1 MADGEEL
8 KNNLSDSSEILDNIR
23 DIAVQLE
30 SVLGSMAGEFK
41 EQLKGGS
48 VEVKAIEE
56 FTKRSVKNL
65 TSSAGQLAK
74 LSKESLKGDKS
85 SVNISKELAKA
96 KANQLIIQ
104 SKIKLLADQ
113 LLVAEGD
120 EADALQRSL
129 ETLVESADTAGILV
143 NKFQEVNDAASEID
157 SKGSYFDKAKKFVEG
172 IPVLSGLLGPGF
184 EAASK
189 GLKNASLEENK
200 LKKGLMQTSAVAGGI
215 GKIVDIGFV
224 AMLTKADSSTTNL
237 AKQLAV
243 SKETARGLRAS
254 FNSIAIDSG
263 TSALNAQNLTESFIE
278 LGSSVGAVSG
288 FNNEQIEQQGK
299 LTKLVG
305 LQGGEAAK
313 LAEFG
318 MIQGTSTREATTDIL
333 QQVKL
338 LEQETGIRLEG
349 RKILAEVANVSGRL
363 GAQYGFNTQQIAK
376 AVVQS
381 QRLGLSLEDTAGI
394 AGNLLDFESSITKE
408 LQAELLIGKDLNLEQ
423 ARLLALQGD
432 SAGAAAEL
440 AKQFGTAEEFSSLN
454 VIQQQSLADAMGM
467 SVDQL
472 SDSIRKQ
479 QVLSSLGAESVKQLE
494 KQGRLD
500 ELRGDANGEL
510 ILQQYEQQSAAD
522 AFANS
527 VMKIQ
532 AAFGSLM
539 EGPLGS
545 VVDMMVG
552 LADSSF
558 AVYTAIGLMAGV
570 SLIRV
575 IGSIAGMAA
584 SLVTA
589 GVASAATAS
598 ALTLGIGAIA
608 IIAGTAAITAGIMS
622 AQKKAKTMT
631 AVDDAIIPSGY
642 GDRVISSP
650 KGSIALNNQDT
661 LVAGTNLGQNG
672 GNQETKRTN
681 ALLEALVMQNKTKQ
695 KISPIGLYEVQ

>member
-1 MADGEEL
+1 MINQKYL
-8 KNNLSDSSEILDNIR
+8 CNK
-23 DIAVQLE
+23 VF
-30 SVLGSMAGEFK
+30 FK
-41 EQLKGGS
+41 
-48 VEVKAIEE
+48 
-56 FTKRSVKNL
+56 
-65 TSSAGQLAK
+65 
-74 LSKESLKGDKS
+74 
-85 SVNISKELAKA
+85 
-96 KANQLIIQ
+96 
-104 SKIKLLADQ
+104 
-113 LLVAEGD
+113 
-120 EADALQRSL
+120 
-129 ETLVESADTAGILV
+129 
-143 NKFQEVNDAASEID
+143 
-157 SKGSYFDKAKKFVEG
+157 
-172 IPVLSGLLGPGF
+172 
-184 EAASK
+184 
-189 GLKNASLEENK
+189 
-200 LKKGLMQTSAVAGGI
+200 
-215 GKIVDIGFV
+215 
-224 AMLTKADSSTTNL
+224 
-237 AKQLAV
+237 
-243 SKETARGLRAS
+243 
-254 FNSIAIDSG
+254 
-263 TSALNAQNLTESFIE
+263 
-278 LGSSVGAVSG
+278 
-288 FNNEQIEQQGK
+288 
-299 LTKLVG
+299 
-305 LQGGEAAK
+305 
-313 LAEFG
+313 
-318 MIQGTSTREATTDIL
+318 
-333 QQVKL
+333 
-338 LEQETGIRLEG
+338 
-349 RKILAEVANVSGRL
+349 
-363 GAQYGFNTQQIAK
+363 
-376 AVVQS
+376 
-381 QRLGLSLEDTAGI
+381 
-394 AGNLLDFESSITKE
+394 FESSITKE

>member
-48 VEVKAIEE
+48 AEVKAIEE

-85 SVNISKELAKA
+85 SVNISKELVKA
-96 KANQLIIQ
+96 KTNQLIIE
-104 SKIKLLADQ
+104 SKIKLLVDQ
-113 LLVAEGD
+113 LLVAEGE

-129 ETLVESADTAGILV
+129 ETLSESADTAGILV

-157 SKGSYFDKAKKFVEG
+157 SKGKYFDKAKKFVDG
-172 IPVLSGLLGPGF
+172 IPVLSGLFGPGF
-184 EAASK
+184 AEASK
-189 GLKNASLEENK
+189 GLKEAALESDKTKRN
-200 LKKGLMQTSAVAGGI
+200 LMKVGAVAKGI
-215 GKIVDIGFV
+215 GKIVDFSLVG
-224 AMLTKADSSTTNL
+224 MLSAADSSTTNL

-243 SKETARGLRAS
+243 SKDTARGLRAN

-263 TSALNAQNLTESFIE
+263 TAALNSQNLTESFIE
-278 LGSSVGAVSG
+278 LGNEMGAVSG
-288 FNNEQIEQQGK
+288 FTNEQVEQQGR

-479 QVLSSLGAESVKQLE
+479 QVLSSLGAASIKQLE
-494 KQGRLD
+494 EEGRLD

-510 ILQQYEQQSAAD
+510 LLQQYEQQSAAD
-522 AFANS
+522 KFAS
-527 VMKIQ
+527 AVTKIQ
-532 AAFGSLM
+532 SAFGSLM
-539 EGPLGS
+539 EGPLGG
-545 VVDMMVG
+545 VVDMMTG
-552 LADSSF
+552 LADSAF
-558 AVYTAIGLMAGV
+558 AVYTAIGLMAGISLVRTIGSLATMAV
-570 SLIRV
+570 SL
-575 IGSIAGMAA
+575 GS
-584 SLVTA
+584 
-589 GVASAATAS
+589 SALFATTTSA

-608 IIAGTAAITAGIMS
+608 IAGGIALVLAAMDSG
-622 AQKKAKTMT
+622 KGKVKTMN
-631 AVDDAIIPSGY
+631 DGIIPPGF
-642 GDRVISSP
+642 GDRIISSP